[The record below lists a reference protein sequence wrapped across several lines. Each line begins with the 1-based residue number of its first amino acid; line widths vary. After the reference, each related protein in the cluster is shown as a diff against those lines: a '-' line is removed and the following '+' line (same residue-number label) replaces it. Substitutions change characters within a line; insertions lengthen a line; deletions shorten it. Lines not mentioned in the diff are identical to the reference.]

1 MKKFHGL
8 ILISASALVL
18 AACGSSS
25 NNDAPVV
32 TAPPPVA
39 TTDIPASATADAA
52 GLLAYVNGQVATS
65 SDTGEPLLVGDAT
78 VFPEDNA
85 TETSL

>member
-1 MKKFHGL
+1 MKKIHGL
-8 ILISASALVL
+8 VLIGASALVL

-25 NNDAPVV
+25 DVAP
-32 TAPPPVA
+32 APTTPPAV
-39 TTDIPASATADAA
+39 TTDIPASATADSA
-52 GLLAYVNGQVATS
+52 GLVAYVNSQVGSS

-78 VFPEDNA
+78 VFPQDNT